1 MFVEVMLT
9 SATNDGI
16 DAETYPLTTEE
27 LLARYGDAELDLPN
41 GTERLADVVE
51 RQGKEVYHSPDD
63 VRLAVYNGVS
73 HRAVG
78 RRFYSDRDPT
88 PPGAVAGHEQV
99 SF

>member
-1 MFVEVMLT
+1 MLPPD
-9 SATNDGI
+9 ATDSI
-16 DAETYPLTTEE
+16 DDESYPLSAED
-27 LLARYGDAELDLPN
+27 LLARYGDAELDLH
-41 GTERLADVVE
+41 GGSQRLGDVV
-51 RQGKEVYHSPDD
+51 GLDGDAVFHSPED

-88 PPGAVAGHEQV
+88 PPGAVLGHDQV